1 MRWSLFVLG
10 ALLVL
15 FGGDG
20 VSRIEAAAQFA
31 ANMAT
36 KPLILEKDDGEHRV
50 RRPRE
55 TPIPTA
61 EFTIKVDPKN
71 GGSRHLVLGTE
82 TVPPGGQI
90 ARHKHVGQDEIVLIQ
105 TGSAHVWLGSEERD
119 VHAGSVVFIPSE
131 TWISLKNTGDENISL
146 VFVFSAP
153 GFEEFLRCTSV
164 PAGNPAPPLSRE
176 EFATCQHQG
185 HIAVDAVAQPSSVK

>member
-1 MRWSLFVLG
+1 MRWSFFVLG
-10 ALLVL
+10 AGMAVL
-15 FGGDG
+15 GAYT
-20 VSRIEAAAQFA
+20 VSRTEAAAQVA
-31 ANMAT
+31 AKMAT

-55 TPIPTA
+55 APMPTA
-61 EFTIKVDPKN
+61 EFTIKVDSKN

-119 VHAGSVVFIPSE
+119 VNAGSVVFIPSE
-131 TWISLKNTGDENISL
+131 TWISVKNTGDETISL

-176 EFATCQHQG
+176 EFKTCQHQG

>member
-1 MRWSLFVLG
+1 MRWSSFVLG
-10 ALLVL
+10 AGLVVL
-15 FGGDG
+15 GGYT
-20 VSRIEAAAQFA
+20 VSRIEAAAQVA
-31 ANMAT
+31 ANMAARF
-36 KPLILEKDDGEHRV
+36 LILEKNDGEHRV

-55 TPIPTA
+55 ALMPTA
-61 EFTIKVDPKN
+61 EFMIKVDPKN

-119 VHAGSVVFIPSE
+119 VQAGSVVFIPSE
-131 TWISLKNTGDENISL
+131 TWISLKNSGDKNINL
-146 VFVFSAP
+146 VFVFSTP

-164 PAGNPAPPLSRE
+164 
-176 EFATCQHQG
+176 
-185 HIAVDAVAQPSSVK
+185 

>member
-1 MRWSLFVLG
+1 MRWSFFVLG
-10 ALLVL
+10 IMVLL
-15 FGGDG
+15 GGYAA
-20 VSRIEAAAQFA
+20 SRIQAAAQFA
-31 ANMAT
+31 ASIAT

-55 TPIPTA
+55 TPMPTA

-82 TVPPGGQI
+82 TIPPGGQI
-90 ARHKHVGQDEIVLIQ
+90 ARHKHLGQDEILLIQ
-105 TGSAHVWLGSEERD
+105 TGSAHVWLGSEERH

-131 TWISLKNTGDENISL
+131 TWIGLKNTGDENISL

-153 GFEEFLRCTSV
+153 GFEEFQRCVSV
-164 PAGNPAPPLSRE
+164 PEGSPAPPLSRE
-176 EFATCQHQG
+176 EFKTCQHAG
-185 HIAVDAVAQPSSVK
+185 HIAFDAAAPPANVK